1 MISSN
6 LKKRILTSLALFL
19 LVFFIFISNILL
31 AYSLLV
37 LGVLSVL
44 EFLEI
49 SKRIIKKKI
58 SFTLINIFFVS
69 YVFTFVAIFLF
80 SSNNILLKYLL
91 FILLLG
97 CIASDLGGY
106 IFGKIL
112 KGPKLTKI
120 SPNKTYT
127 GALGSII
134 LTLITISFLFFYFM
148 NLFNLKILIFFFINS
163 ISCQLGDL
171 FFSFLKRKAK
181 LKDTGNF
188 LPGHGGILD
197 RLDGI
202 FFGIPMGLIT
212 LSLLIK

>member
-148 NLFNLKILIFFFINS
+148 NLFNLKILIVALITS

>member
-6 LKKRILTSLALFL
+6 LKKRILTSLVLFL
-19 LVFFIFISNILL
+19 LVFFIFISNLVL

-49 SKRIIKKKI
+49 SKRIIKKKLAFI
-58 SFTLINIFFVS
+58 LINIFFVS

-80 SSNNILLKYLL
+80 SSNNIIIKYLL

-106 IFGKIL
+106 IFGKIF

-134 LTLITISFLFFYFM
+134 LTLITISFLFYFLV
-148 NLFNLKILIFFFINS
+148 NLLNFKILIVALITS

>member
-19 LVFFIFISNILL
+19 LVFFIFISNLVL

-49 SKRIIKKKI
+49 SKRIIKKKLAFI
-58 SFTLINIFFVS
+58 LINIFFVS

-148 NLFNLKILIFFFINS
+148 NLFNLKILIVALITS

>member
-1 MISSN
+1 M
-6 LKKRILTSLALFL
+6 
-19 LVFFIFISNILL
+19 
-31 AYSLLV
+31 
-37 LGVLSVL
+37 LSVLL

-134 LTLITISFLFFYFM
+134 LTLITISFLFF
-148 NLFNLKILIFFFINS
+148 IL
-163 ISCQLGDL
+163 
-171 FFSFLKRKAK
+171 
-181 LKDTGNF
+181 
-188 LPGHGGILD
+188 
-197 RLDGI
+197 
-202 FFGIPMGLIT
+202 
-212 LSLLIK
+212 

>member
-6 LKKRILTSLALFL
+6 LKKRILTSLVLFL
-19 LVFFIFISNILL
+19 LVFFIFISNLVL

-49 SKRIIKKKI
+49 SKRIIKKKLAFI
-58 SFTLINIFFVS
+58 LINIFFVS

-80 SSNNILLKYLL
+80 SSNNIIIKYLL

-106 IFGKIL
+106 IFGKIF

-134 LTLITISFLFFYFM
+134 LTLITISFLFYFLV
-148 NLFNLKILIFFFINS
+148 NLLNFKILIVALITS

-188 LPGHGGILD
+188 LPGHGGVLD

>member
-6 LKKRILTSLALFL
+6 LKKRILTSLVLFL
-19 LVFFIFISNILL
+19 LVFFIFISNIVL

-49 SKRIIKKKI
+49 SKRIIKKKLG
-58 SFTLINIFFVS
+58 FTLINIFFAS

-80 SSNNILLKYLL
+80 SSNNIIIKYLL

-106 IFGKIL
+106 IFGKIF

-120 SPNKTYT
+120 SPNKTYA

-134 LTLITISFLFFYFM
+134 LTLITISFLFFFLI
-148 NLFNLKILIFFFINS
+148 NLLNFKILIVALITS

-188 LPGHGGILD
+188 LPGHGGVLD

>member
-6 LKKRILTSLALFL
+6 LKKRILTSLVLFL
-19 LVFFIFISNILL
+19 LVFFIFISNLVL

-49 SKRIIKKKI
+49 SKRIIKKKL
-58 SFTLINIFFVS
+58 SFILINIFFVS

-80 SSNNILLKYLL
+80 SSNNIIIKYLL

-106 IFGKIL
+106 IFGKIF

-134 LTLITISFLFFYFM
+134 LTLITISFLFYFLV
-148 NLFNLKILIFFFINS
+148 NLLNFKILIVALITS

-188 LPGHGGILD
+188 YQDTAGFWITRWYIFWYSNGLD
-197 RLDGI
+197 NS
-202 FFGIPMGLIT
+202 FLIN
-212 LSLLIK
+212 

>member
-148 NLFNLKILIFFFINS
+148 NLFNLKILIVALITS

-188 LPGHGGILD
+188 LPGHGGVLD

>member
-1 MISSN
+1 MISNN
-6 LKKRILTSLALFL
+6 LKKRILTSLVLFL
-19 LVFFIFISNILL
+19 LVFFIFISNLVL

-49 SKRIIKKKI
+49 SKRIIKKKLGFI
-58 SFTLINIFFVS
+58 LINIFFVS

-80 SSNNILLKYLL
+80 SSNNIIIKYLL

-106 IFGKIL
+106 IFGKIF

-134 LTLITISFLFFYFM
+134 LTLITISFLFYFLV
-148 NLFNLKILIFFFINS
+148 NLLNFKILIVALITS

-188 LPGHGGILD
+188 LPGHGGVLD